1 MKEKIDETK
10 KAILDRIIKAV
21 KDKETKLSPENLT
34 TLTCI
39 ICAFDNAEKGYEIEY
54 LRLTNDKE
62 KNDYF
67 AQTMKSLYKGK
78 DNSKL
83 LEIKGNETI

>member
-1 MKEKIDETK
+1 M
-10 KAILDRIIKAV
+10 ALIIRFIQIFIF
-21 KDKETKLSPENLT
+21 
-34 TLTCI
+34 I
-39 ICAFDNAEKGYEIEY
+39 ITPYFNS
-54 LRLTNDKE
+54 NDKE